1 MKVLFSL
8 LLVLVIASPSLCSKV
23 EKYNIP
29 NAFNI
34 VKYGAKGDGHTD
46 DSNVYYF
53 LL

>member
-23 EKYNIP
+23 EKHNIP

-46 DSNVYYF
+46 DSNV
-53 LL
+53 